1 MSRVNRS
8 QPSML
13 EGSIWKGL
21 IFFALPI
28 LLGNLFQQLYNTADT
43 LIVGNFIGKEALA
56 AVSSSGNLIQLMIG
70 LLQGTAMGA
79 GILIAKHF
87 GAKDREQLQLAVHTG
102 LTFALAGGL
111 ILSAVGVL
119 VTPLILR
126 WMGTP
131 EDVLP
136 NSIVYFR
143 TYFAGVW
150 TMFLYNMCT
159 GILRN
164 VGDSRRPLYY
174 LILSSGL
181 NVALDLL
188 FVAVF
193 RWGVA
198 SAALATVISQLVS
211 ALLCLWQLTHT
222 QEICRVELRKLRI
235 HGPTL
240 RQLVQ
245 FGLPSGIQHSVT
257 SIANVVVQSN
267 INAFGSNAM
276 AGCGSYSKIE
286 GFAFLPVTCFSMGL
300 ATFVGQNLGARQ
312 YDRVRQ
318 GVRFA
323 LPCAMLMAEGIGLLI
338 WLGAPWLI
346 ALFNADPEVV
356 AYGVRQARVVALFYP
371 MLTLSHCMAGVF
383 RGAGKS
389 TVPMLVMMGVWCVFR
404 VLYITVMVA
413 LFHDITVV
421 FTAYPVTWTISS
433 ILFVI
438 YYFKADWIHNFDR
451 LDGRTV

>member
-1 MSRVNRS
+1 MFRKSNIS
-8 QPSML
+8 LL
-13 EGSIWKGL
+13 EGPIWKGL
-21 IFFALPI
+21 IVFALPI
-28 LLGNLFQQLYNTADT
+28 LLGDLFHQLYNTVDT

-79 GILIAKHF
+79 GILIAKHY
-87 GAKDREQLQLAVHTG
+87 GARDKEQLQLAVHTG
-102 LTFALAGGL
+102 LAFAIVGGL
-111 ILSAVGVL
+111 VLSAAGMVI
-119 VTPLILR
+119 TPVILR

-136 NSIVYFR
+136 NSVAYFR

-150 TMFLYNMCT
+150 TMFLYNMCA
-159 GILRN
+159 GILRS
-164 VGDSRRPLYY
+164 VGDSRRPLLY
-174 LILSSGL
+174 LIIASLT

-198 SAALATVISQLVS
+198 SAALATVLSQLLS
-211 ALLCLWQLTHT
+211 AVLCLWQLTHT
-222 QEICRVELRKLRI
+222 DEICRVDLRKLRL

-240 RQLVQ
+240 RQVVR
-245 FGLPSGIQHSVT
+245 FGLPSGLQHSFT

-300 ATFVGQNLGARQ
+300 ATFVGQNLGAKQ
-312 YDRVRQ
+312 HDRVKQ

-323 LPCAMLMAEGIGLLI
+323 LPTAMLMAEGIGILI
-338 WLGAPWLI
+338 WVAAPWFI
-346 ALFNADPEVV
+346 SRFNPDPNVV
-356 AYGVRQARVVALFYP
+356 AFGVRQARVVSLFYP
-371 MLTLSHCMAGVF
+371 LLTMSHCLAGVF

-389 TVPMLVMMGVWCVFR
+389 TVPMAVMMSVWCVFR
-404 VLYITVMVA
+404 VLYITVMVGI
-413 LFHDITVV
+413 FHDITVV
-421 FTAYPVTWTISS
+421 FTAYPVTWTLSS
-433 ILFVI
+433 LIFLI
-438 YYFKADWIHNFDR
+438 YYFKADWIHTFDR
-451 LDGRTV
+451 LDGKR

>member
-1 MSRVNRS
+1 
-8 QPSML
+8 ML

-136 NSIVYFR
+136 NSIAYFR

-312 YDRVRQ
+312 HDRVRQ

-346 ALFNADPEVV
+346 ALFNADPDVV

>member
-1 MSRVNRS
+1 MSRAGRS

-111 ILSAVGVL
+111 VLSVVGMA

-136 NSIVYFR
+136 NSIAYFR

-222 QEICRVELRKLRI
+222 QELCRVDLRKLRI

-240 RQLVQ
+240 RQLVR

-312 YDRVRQ
+312 HDRVRQ

-346 ALFNADPEVV
+346 ALFNADPDVV

>member
-1 MSRVNRS
+1 MARMQRS

-13 EGSIWKGL
+13 EGPIWKGL
-21 IFFALPI
+21 ISFALPI
-28 LLGNLFQQLYNTADT
+28 MLGNLFQVLYNTVDT

-56 AVSSSGNLIQLMIG
+56 AVASSGNLIHLLVG

-79 GILIAKHF
+79 GILIAKNY
-87 GAKDREQLQLAVHTG
+87 GAGDREKLQLAVHTG
-102 LTFALAGGL
+102 LAFSLVGGL
-111 ILSAVGVL
+111 VLSAVGMVL
-119 VTPLILR
+119 APVILR

-136 NSIVYFR
+136 NSIAYFR

-150 TMFLYNMCT
+150 TQFLYNMCT
-159 GILRN
+159 GVLRN

-174 LILSSGL
+174 LILSSVL

-193 RWGVA
+193 HWGVA
-198 SAALATVISQLVS
+198 SAALATVISQFVS
-211 ALLCLWQLTHT
+211 ALMCLWQLTHT
-222 QEICRVELRKLRI
+222 NEVCRVD
-235 HGPTL
+235 L
-240 RQLVQ
+240 RQLKIHLPTLKQVIH

-257 SIANVVVQSN
+257 SLANVVVQSN

-312 YDRVRQ
+312 YDRVKK

-323 LPCAMLMAEGIGLLI
+323 LPWAMLMAECIGLII
-338 WLGAPWLI
+338 WVGAPWLI
-346 ALFNADPEVV
+346 AMFNADPDVV
-356 AYGVRQARVVALFYP
+356 AYGVRQARVVSLFYP
-371 MLTLSHCMAGVF
+371 LLTLSHCMAGVM

-389 TVPMLVMMGVWCVFR
+389 TVPMMVMMGVWCVFR
-404 VLYITVMVA
+404 VIYITVMVY
-413 LFHDITVV
+413 LIPNITVV

-433 ILFVI
+433 IIFLI

-451 LDGRTV
+451 LDGAR